1 MNTLS
6 LPIYLIKNN
15 ERILITDEM
24 IEHTLQKLAS
34 STTALPKV
42 A

>member
-15 ERILITDEM
+15 ERILITNQM
-24 IEHTLQKLAS
+24 VEHALQKLAN